1 MVQVGESG
9 EGNKPAQVGVT
20 EFLPRMVLVLIEW
33 KDAMGGT
40 RGGWRPLDTMHA
52 PTADCQSVGWVVEH
66 NEKRIVICPHKAGDD
81 GDGEIAIPPDWVQKI
96 TPLTVRRSKRNQPA
110 SKRNNAG

>member
-1 MVQVGESG
+1 MSD
-9 EGNKPAQVGVT
+9 
-20 EFLPRMVLVLIEW
+20 FLPRMTLVLVDW

-66 NEKRIVICPHKAGDD
+66 NEKKIVICPHKAGDD
-81 GDGEIAIPPDWVQKI
+81 GDGEIAIPSDWVQKI
-96 TPLTVRRSKRNQPA
+96 TLLTTKRGKRSDVRSKAP
-110 SKRNNAG
+110 